1 MLYDVETYFGKLK
14 TMRRAS
20 KIIGI
25 TVGQCLAVR
34 RRPAMPL
41 KQELELL
48 RFQSELANAKREADR
63 IGLEVAATLIRM
75 ALLNVKTK

>member
-1 MLYDVETYFGKLK
+1 
-14 TMRRAS
+14 
-20 KIIGI
+20 
-25 TVGQCLAVR
+25 
-34 RRPAMPL
+34 MPL